1 MEALVGRV
9 LMDHIWPQPT
19 RRIRVSSNDSCTY
32 IPRREKWRIII
43 TTLKFIPYTVCWRRS
58 GRLCSSPFIIL
69 HCSCGGICWWVA
81 VHLCCAE
88 FKKQKQKKTILGPL
102 NFQTSEGIS
111 ARAKGVVA
119 ATTNGQKSTSNIF
132 TRKVKSDKPRNR
144 SWHSS
149 AASMETA
156 CVQLTLGRLSLIPVS
171 LASFLPLSSFGF
183 PRCSGPAALWSF
195 YIICANP
202 PFVYTW

>member
-1 MEALVGRV
+1 
-9 LMDHIWPQPT
+9 
-19 RRIRVSSNDSCTY
+19 
-32 IPRREKWRIII
+32 
-43 TTLKFIPYTVCWRRS
+43 
-58 GRLCSSPFIIL
+58 
-69 HCSCGGICWWVA
+69 
-81 VHLCCAE
+81 
-88 FKKQKQKKTILGPL
+88 
-102 NFQTSEGIS
+102 
-111 ARAKGVVA
+111 
-119 ATTNGQKSTSNIF
+119 
-132 TRKVKSDKPRNR
+132 VKSDKPRNR